1 MMQQLPWHK
10 AVADC
15 ENRGEPYVLVT
26 VLGVTGSVPRE
37 PASKMVITG
46 SDTYDTIGGGHLEY
60 KVIERARARLDAREY
75 GFDLAHFPLGASLGQ
90 CCGGSVAVLLEA
102 HGGSEAHLVVFGAGH
117 VAQALMTVV
126 GQLPWQ
132 ITWVDSRA
140 ETFPQQVPA
149 NVTVHHTDD
158 PAGDAPELC
167 RGAHAL
173 ILTHNHALDFDLCW
187 KLLEQHRQ
195 DQGLDQGQVP
205 ASIGLIGSQ
214 TKAVRFQQ
222 RLQQRGF
229 SEEEIRNIR
238 CPVGRSDVPGKR
250 PMEVAVSISAEMITL
265 VAEHRTGERADS
277 SKATRRGLQWNQLKA
292 LQAQEPQTG
301 QAIGIKQQ
309 AG

>member
-1 MMQQLPWHK
+1 MMQSLPWHK

-15 ENRGEPYVLVT
+15 EQRGTPYVLVT
-26 VLGVTGSVPRE
+26 VLGVAGSVPRE
-37 PASKMVITG
+37 PASKMVITTT
-46 SDTYDTIGGGHLEY
+46 DTFDTIGGGHLEY
-60 KVIERARARLDAREY
+60 KVIERARGRLEQREY
-75 GFDLAHFPLGASLGQ
+75 GFDLSHFPLGASLGQ

-102 HGGSEAHLVVFGAGH
+102 HGSSDARLVVFGAGH
-117 VAQALMTVV
+117 VAQAIMTIA

-140 ETFPQQVPA
+140 ETFPTEVPA

-158 PAGDAPELC
+158 PAGDAAELC
-167 RGAHAL
+167 HNAHVL

-187 KLLEQHRQ
+187 KLLEQQRN
-195 DQGLDQGQVP
+195 GKAP

-229 SEEEIRNIR
+229 GEEEIGSIR
-238 CPVGRSDVPGKR
+238 CPVGRTDVPGKR
-250 PMEVAVSISAEMITL
+250 PMEVAVSITAEMIAL
-265 VAEHRTGERADS
+265 VATGTGTAE
-277 SKATRRGLQWNQLKA
+277 KQTRRGLQWNQLKA
-292 LQAQEPQTG
+292 LKVADSAE
-301 QAIGIKQQ
+301 AVNAK